1 MNDAAKVALPG
12 TWTTADGREAGA
24 WLRPITGADQ
34 AAIIDRIGRDPAPV
48 LATDLIGACVLLED
62 GEPLGSD
69 ASRALSV
76 GERETVLWRMRAM
89 LSGDRIDAVV
99 TCPTCDEKVSIEFNV
114 ADFLD
119 LASVDTP
126 GVVAEQVGG
135 RLVEFRVP
143 SGGDLEDLA
152 RRRVVDIEQAEAEL
166 AAACLLSVD
175 GQSPTVDDI
184 AELAGPVGERMA
196 ALEPSAELLFDSVCP
211 VCGSP
216 ITASLDATG
225 FLLEEMATGA
235 RYLFHEVHV
244 LASTYHWSEGEILDL
259 TPRRRHLYLDLI
271 SDAGGH
277 AS

>member
-1 MNDAAKVALPG
+1 MDDAAKVALPG
-12 TWTTADGREAGA
+12 TWKTADGREAGA

-48 LATDLIGACVLLED
+48 LATDLIGACVLLEG

-69 ASRALSV
+69 AARALSV

-99 TCPTCDEKVSIEFNV
+99 TCPACDEKVSIESHV
-114 ADFLD
+114 ADFLE
-119 LASVDTP
+119 LASVRTRE
-126 GVVAEQVGG
+126 VVAERVGG

-152 RRRVVDIEQAEAEL
+152 RRHVVDIEEAEAEL

-184 AELAGPVGERMA
+184 AELAAPIGERMA
-196 ALEPSAELLFDSVCP
+196 ALDPAAELLFDSVCP
-211 VCGSP
+211 ACGFP

-244 LASTYHWSEGEILDL
+244 LASNYHWSEDEILDL

-271 SDAGGH
+271 NDASGH
-277 AS
+277 TS